1 MRFRSLALCALL
13 AGAGAAGG
21 LAVASPAWASD
32 HATAACR
39 IYADKPEPHG
49 RNVKGEGRRGGCSD
63 TVTYFWVRIYKV
75 IDNWPD
81 SEVAVNGRQYM
92 QNDKLSVVGSCDGR
106 DSYYTHTST
115 ATGLSGDEVE
125 SSRALLC

>member
-1 MRFRSLALCALL
+1 MRFRSLTLCALL

-21 LAVASPAWASD
+21 LTVASPAWASD
-32 HATAACR
+32 HATTACR
-39 IYADKPEPHG
+39 IYADKPEPRG
-49 RNVKGEGRRGGCSD
+49 RNVEGEGHRRGCSD

-75 IDNWPD
+75 IDHWPD
-81 SEVAVNGRQYM
+81 SEVGVNGRQYV
-92 QNDKLSVVGSCDGR
+92 QNDELSVVGSCDGR
-106 DSYYTHTST
+106 GSYYTHTST